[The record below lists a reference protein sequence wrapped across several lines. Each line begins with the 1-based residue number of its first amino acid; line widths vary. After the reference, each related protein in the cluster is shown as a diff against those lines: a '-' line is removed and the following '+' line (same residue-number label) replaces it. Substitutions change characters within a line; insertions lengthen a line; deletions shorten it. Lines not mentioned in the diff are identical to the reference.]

1 MEQAIQVER
10 EMAEVRSDVSAIREQ
25 MHTVFNRL
33 DKQDEMIASVN
44 DLALSVRDL
53 TNGQATMQARLKRI
67 GDDLD
72 EMQRKPA
79 RRWDAMV
86 DKFLTAVVAALAAFL
101 LGRLGLS

>member
-10 EMAEVRSDVSAIREQ
+10 EMAEVRTDVAAIREQ
-25 MHTVFNRL
+25 IHTVFNRL

-53 TNGQATMQARLKRI
+53 TNRQATMQSQLEHI
-67 GDDLD
+67 GDNME
-72 EMQRKPA
+72 EMRSKPA

-101 LGRLGLS
+101 LGRLGLG